1 MNNLKMHFTNKMIK
15 IAINYYFIM
24 KKILVIGG
32 GAMGSAFTIPCLEN
46 NNMVTITEPYSK
58 VFIRNLSSKNK
69 FHSALKINL
78 PKKLRFKKFSN
89 DLLNEKFD
97 LIVIALSLPGID
109 FIGRKLKMLKVRSP
123 ILVLTKGLKYEKKN
137 KRIFTIS
144 EQLKKNYFLSDVS
157 ILKGP
162 CLAKELAKKNQT
174 SVIIANKNIKKAKK
188 IGKMISTNYYLIE
201 FSRDVIGVEVCSAIK
216 NIYSMIIGAG
226 QSLNA
231 SSNLFQKS
239 IVEMKYLTKYFK
251 GMDETTLGLAG
262 IGDLYVSAA
271 GGRNSKMGSY
281 LGKGFTFKT
290 AKKTFMPNDTVEGE
304 LLARE
309 IAPFI
314 FKKINKK
321 RIPLMNNLL
330 KTIINNKKLKIKV

>member
-46 NNMVTITEPYSK
+46 NNTVTITEPYSK

-78 PKKLRFKKFSN
+78 PKKLSFKKFSN

-174 SVIIANKNIKKAKK
+174 SVIIANKNVEKAKK

-290 AKKTFMPNDTVEGE
+290 AKKKFMPNDTVEGE
-304 LLARE
+304 QLAKE

-314 FKKINKK
+314 LKRVNKK
-321 RIPLMNNLL
+321 RIPLMINLL
-330 KTIINNKKLKIKV
+330 RTIINNKKLKIKV

>member
-1 MNNLKMHFTNKMIK
+1 
-15 IAINYYFIM
+15 M
-24 KKILVIGG
+24 KKILIIGG

-46 NNMVTITEPYSK
+46 NNTVTITEPYSK
-58 VFIRNLSSKNK
+58 VFIKNLSSKNK
-69 FHSALKINL
+69 YHSALKINL
-78 PKKLRFKKFSN
+78 PKKLRFRKFSK
-89 DLLNEKFD
+89 DLFREKFD
-97 LIVIALSLPGID
+97 LIVIALSLSGID
-109 FIGRKLKMLKVRSP
+109 FIGNQLRNLNIKTP

-144 EQLKKNYFLSDVS
+144 EQLKKIYNISNIS

-162 CLAKELAKKNQT
+162 CLAKELARKNQT
-174 SVIIANKNIKKAKK
+174 SVLIASKNINTAKK
-188 IGKMISTNYYLIE
+188 IGKMISTKYYLTE
-201 FSRDVIGVEVCSAIK
+201 FSKDIIGVEVCSAIK

-239 IVEMKYLTKYFK
+239 VIEMSYLTKYFK
-251 GMDETTLGLAG
+251 GNYETTLGLAG
-262 IGDLYVSAA
+262 VGDLYVSAA

-290 AKKTFMPNDTVEGE
+290 AKKKFMPNDTVEGE
-304 LLARE
+304 QLARE

-314 FKKINKK
+314 LKKINRKK
-321 RIPLMNNLL
+321 IPLMINLL
-330 KTIINNKKLKIKV
+330 RTIIGNKKLKIKV

>member
-1 MNNLKMHFTNKMIK
+1 
-15 IAINYYFIM
+15 
-24 KKILVIGG
+24 
-32 GAMGSAFTIPCLEN
+32 MGSAFTIPCLEN
-46 NNMVTITEPYSK
+46 NNSVTITEPYSK

-69 FHSALKINL
+69 YHSALKINL
-78 PKKLRFKKFSN
+78 PKKLRFRKFSK
-89 DLLNEKFD
+89 DLFREKFD
-97 LIVIALSLPGID
+97 LIVIALSLSGID
-109 FIGRKLKMLKVRSP
+109 FIGNQLRNLSIKTP

-144 EQLKKNYFLSDVS
+144 EQLKKIYNISNIS

-162 CLAKELAKKNQT
+162 CLAKELARKNQT
-174 SVIIANKNIKKAKK
+174 SVLIASKNINTAKK
-188 IGKMISTNYYLIE
+188 IGKMISTKYYLTE
-201 FSRDVIGVEVCSAIK
+201 FSKDIIGVEVCSAIK

-239 IVEMKYLTKYFK
+239 VIEMIYLTKYFK
-251 GMDETTLGLAG
+251 GNYETTLGLAG
-262 IGDLYVSAA
+262 VGDLYVSAA

-290 AKKTFMPNDTVEGE
+290 AKKKFMPNDTVEGE
-304 LLARE
+304 QLARE

-314 FKKINKK
+314 LKKINRKK
-321 RIPLMNNLL
+321 IPLMINLL
-330 KTIINNKKLKIKV
+330 RTIIGNKKLKIKV